1 MRLRLI
7 VCASNFIPAPPFF
20 PQSKCVVLV
29 RFPSHLI
36 STLWRL
42 PQYNFE
48 CIIGFWWPHF
58 FSFILGCLCSVT
70 HVFVSSLM
78 SLWSTDERLSVDKL
92 VTTRNG
98 RRHLTL
104 WIICVGTGQLMN
116 TWGSEQTGSAS
127 VQGSAVSAV
136 HSVVPEEDGALWG
149 AVQPWWVLR
158 ATLLASAVDR
168 RKCWLWFWSQKSCL
182 PLREQSM
189 YCKWKTE

>member
-29 RFPSHLI
+29 CFPSHLI
-36 STLWRL
+36 STLRWF
-42 PQYNFE
+42 PQCSFE

-58 FSFILGCLCSVT
+58 FSFILDCFCAVT
-70 HVFVSSLM
+70 HIFVSSLM
-78 SLWSTDERLSVDKL
+78 SMWITDERLSVDKL

-116 TWGSEQTGSAS
+116 TWGSEQTSSAS
-127 VQGSAVSAV
+127 VQGSAVNAVVAGTVGDSAALLGFKA
-136 HSVVPEEDGALWG
+136 HSSG
-149 AVQPWWVLR
+149 
-158 ATLLASAVDR
+158 
-168 RKCWLWFWSQKSCL
+168 KCCG
-182 PLREQSM
+182 
-189 YCKWKTE
+189 